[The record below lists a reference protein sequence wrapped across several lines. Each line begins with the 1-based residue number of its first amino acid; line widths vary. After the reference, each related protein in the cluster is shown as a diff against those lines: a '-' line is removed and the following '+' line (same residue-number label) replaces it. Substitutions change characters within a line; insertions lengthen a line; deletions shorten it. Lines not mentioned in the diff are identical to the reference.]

1 MNKSEFI
8 YKWERNRNS
17 EYIMPDF
24 YSFLNNNILIG
35 FDELESKDN
44 LTKTYSK
51 GKDLYEVIVKK
62 KVNKSYYDTIKNYDL
77 NKGILFY
84 EDKLVQKIKKEEL
97 IIEPYFVGYFDKG
110 SYLLTELDT
119 SKLKYYNLREGSIDL
134 NIFEHFKTNVF
145 RFKNYENLKDKF
157 IIKKKGDIIFKRE
170 DLDNYLD
177 INRFIENKHNLKFYK
192 IKE

>member
-8 YKWERNRNS
+8 YKWERNINS

-24 YSFLNNNILIG
+24 FSFLNNNILIG

-51 GKDLYEVIVKK
+51 GKDLYEVTVKK
-62 KVNKSYYDTIKNYDL
+62 KVNKVYYDTIKNYDL

-110 SYLLTELDT
+110 SYLLTELDI
-119 SKLKYYNLREGSIDL
+119 SKLKYYNLTECLIDL

>member
-1 MNKSEFI
+1 MTKGAFI

-24 YSFLNNNILIG
+24 YSFLSNNILVG
-35 FDELESKDN
+35 FDELESKDII
-44 LTKTYSK
+44 TKTYSK

-62 KVNKSYYDTIKNYDL
+62 KVNKAYYNIIKNYDL
-77 NKGILFY
+77 MKGILFY

-97 IIEPYFVGYFDKG
+97 FIQPYFVGYFDKA
-110 SYLLTELDT
+110 SYLLIELDT
-119 SKLKYYNLREGSIDL
+119 SKLKYYELRECYIDL
-134 NIFEHFKTNVF
+134 NIFEHFKKNI
-145 RFKNYENLKDKF
+145 FKFKDCNNIKDKF
-157 IIKKKGDIIFKRE
+157 IIKEKGDIIFERE

-177 INRFIENKHNLKFYK
+177 INKFIENKHNLKFYK

>member
-8 YKWERNRNS
+8 YKWERNINS

-35 FDELESKDN
+35 FDELESKN
-44 LTKTYSK
+44 TLTKTYSK
-51 GKDLYEVIVKK
+51 GKDLYEVIIKK
-62 KVNKSYYDTIKNYDL
+62 GVNKSYYDTIKNYDL
-77 NKGILFY
+77 KKGILFY

-97 IIEPYFVGYFDKG
+97 IIEPYFVSYFDKG
-110 SYLLTELDT
+110 SYLLTELNI
-119 SKLKYYNLREGSIDL
+119 SKLKYYNLTECFIDL

-157 IIKKKGDIIFKRE
+157 IIKKKGDIIFERE